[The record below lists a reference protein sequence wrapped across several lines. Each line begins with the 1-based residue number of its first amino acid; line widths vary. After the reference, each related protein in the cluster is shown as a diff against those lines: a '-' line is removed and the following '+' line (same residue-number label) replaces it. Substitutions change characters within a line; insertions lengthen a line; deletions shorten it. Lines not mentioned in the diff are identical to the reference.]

1 MKRVECGAYM
11 AEEGVWMNLAEAE
24 AVKMELKARGT
35 KHAVFLA
42 NAITFTDGT
51 IYRGDNDALVTRQG
65 QMIKDALD
73 VLQECQCNGYSM
85 DKAIS
90 RAREILIGKVEVT
103 K

>member
-35 KHAVFLA
+35 KRSVFLA

-73 VLQECQCNGYSM
+73 VLQECQFNGYSM

-90 RAREILIGKVEVT
+90 RAREILIGEVT

>member
-24 AVKMELKARGT
+24 SVKMELKARGT
-35 KHAVFLA
+35 KRSVFLA
-42 NAITFTDGT
+42 NALTFTDGT

-73 VLQECQCNGYSM
+73 VLQECQFNGYSM

-90 RAREILIGKVEVT
+90 RAREILIGEVT

>member
-24 AVKMELKARGT
+24 SVKMELKARGT
-35 KHAVFLA
+35 RHAVFLA

-51 IYRGDNDALVTRQG
+51 IYRGDNDAIVTRQG

-90 RAREILIGKVEVT
+90 RAREILIGEVT

>member
-1 MKRVECGAYM
+1 MRGLHGRRGRLDESGGGRGRQDGA
-11 AEEGVWMNLAEAE
+11 EG
-24 AVKMELKARGT
+24 RGT

-73 VLQECQCNGYSM
+73 VLQEWHSDDYSKE
-85 DKAIS
+85 KAIS
-90 RAREILIGKVEVT
+90 RAREILIGEVT

>member
-24 AVKMELKARGT
+24 SVKMELKARGT
-35 KHAVFLA
+35 KRSVFLA

-73 VLQECQCNGYSM
+73 VLQECQFNGYSM

>member
-1 MKRVECGAYM
+1 MKLVECGAYM

-24 AVKMELKARGT
+24 SVKMELKARGT
-35 KHAVFLA
+35 KRSVFLA

-73 VLQECQCNGYSM
+73 VLQECQFNGYSM

-90 RAREILIGKVEVT
+90 RAREILIGEVT

>member
-24 AVKMELKARGT
+24 SVKMELKARGT

-73 VLQECQCNGYSM
+73 VLQECQFNGYSM

-103 K
+103 R